1 MSRTHTI
8 VSKRTTPFVYT
19 KWEKIN
25 GQFHQIGKGIVINGG
40 AGIVG
45 GAELLSGVPLSQ
57 RRTLVPDS
65 VLTFVDDEALE
76 VLKSIPKFN
85 NDVKRGIIVV
95 YEGKKISQEKG
106 DEIARQDMLEDEHIP
121 TRPIT
126 EDEML
131 RAGGKMTKDG
141 NVNIEDVPPEMSPL
155 KVRRQDAGQPQY
167 VKKRN
172 YESRKRAASERKRA
186 SNA

>member
-65 VLTFVDDEALE
+65 VLTFVDDEGNMYSKKYHPIQNKHKI
-76 VLKSIPKFN
+76 LK
-85 NDVKRGIIVV
+85 
-95 YEGKKISQEKG
+95 Q
-106 DEIARQDMLEDEHIP
+106 
-121 TRPIT
+121 
-126 EDEML
+126 
-131 RAGGKMTKDG
+131 
-141 NVNIEDVPPEMSPL
+141 L
-155 KVRRQDAGQPQY
+155 K
-167 VKKRN
+167 N
-172 YESRKRAASERKRA
+172 
-186 SNA
+186 

>member
-1 MSRTHTI
+1 
-8 VSKRTTPFVYT
+8 
-19 KWEKIN
+19 
-25 GQFHQIGKGIVINGG
+25 
-40 AGIVG
+40 
-45 GAELLSGVPLSQ
+45 
-57 RRTLVPDS
+57 
-65 VLTFVDDEALE
+65 
-76 VLKSIPKFN
+76 
-85 NDVKRGIIVV
+85 
-95 YEGKKISQEKG
+95 
-106 DEIARQDMLEDEHIP
+106 
-121 TRPIT
+121 
-126 EDEML
+126 ML